1 MLRSE
6 AKMRDAPEVSYD
18 DSASKLLLPQGVQL
32 ASRGRIAAVWFL
44 GLLLFIV
51 TAGIGYIIWSQ
62 FAWGEGRTPA
72 QRMLSLRIWRREPA
86 RVAGRKEMALRQILG
101 FLLNGELLCGFWVYL
116 FSTNLRSVGDFFADT
131 TIVYDP
137 DGVLK

>member
-6 AKMRDAPEVSYD
+6 VEMRDAPEVSDD
-18 DSASKLLLPQGVQL
+18 DSASELLLPQGVQL

-62 FAWGEGRTPA
+62 FTWGEGRSPA
-72 QRMLSLRIWRREPA
+72 QRMLGLRIWLREPGQ
-86 RVAGRKEMALRQILG
+86 VAGRKQMALRQILG
-101 FLLNGELLCGFWVYL
+101 FLLNGELLAGVWICL
-116 FSTNLRSVGDFFADT
+116 FSTNLRSVGDFFAGT
-131 TIVYDP
+131 TIVHDP